1 MSFTKILVL
10 GSGMV
15 ARPCVDYLARK
26 PSNSI
31 TVGMVISY
39 LHTCH
44 ELTPHTACRTL
55 ASAESFIAGLPRAR
69 AISLDVSV
77 EEELETEIRS
87 HDLVISLVPYVF
99 HAKIG
104 ELAIKNGK
112 HLVTTSYNSPSIQ
125 ALHQAAKEAQV
136 TILNE
141 VGFDPGVDHLYAV
154 KKIDEVHSK
163 GGKVNSCHSDTKTS
177 SSNLILF

>member
-1 MSFTKILVL
+1 MSSTRILVL

-15 ARPCVDYLARK
+15 AV
-26 PSNSI
+26 SNTLSVIRSI
-31 TVGMVISY
+31 TSPLVWSFLS
-39 LHTCH
+39 LHTCYA
-44 ELTPHTACRTL
+44 LTPHIACRTL
-55 ASAESFIAGLPRAR
+55 ASAESFVAGLPRAR
-69 AISLDVSV
+69 AISLDVSL
-77 EEELETEIRS
+77 EEQLEPEIRS
-87 HDLVISLVPYVF
+87 HDVVISLVPYVF

-112 HLVTTSYNSPSIQ
+112 HLVTTSYNSPSLR
-125 ALHQAAKEAQV
+125 ALEQAAREAGV

-163 GGKVNSCHSDTKTS
+163 GGKVNSRHSGTAGRH
-177 SSNLILF
+177 I